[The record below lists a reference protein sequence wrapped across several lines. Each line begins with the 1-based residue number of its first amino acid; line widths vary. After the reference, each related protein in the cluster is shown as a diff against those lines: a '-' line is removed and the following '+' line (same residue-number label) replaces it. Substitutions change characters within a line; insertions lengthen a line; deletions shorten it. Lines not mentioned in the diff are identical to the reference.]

1 MEWLPAIGDGIIQN
15 GCFLDTRLRTI
26 DPLLTFVSNLVGCGE
41 FANRTYVLKNH
52 QGKSVIKNPLVYHF
66 L

>member
-26 DPLLTFVSNLVGCGE
+26 DMLLPFENPETCHSLPINL
-41 FANRTYVLKNH
+41 AHT
-52 QGKSVIKNPLVYHF
+52 
-66 L
+66 

>member
-26 DPLLTFVSNLVGCGE
+26 D
-41 FANRTYVLKNH
+41 TYRP
-52 QGKSVIKNPLVYHF
+52 SDFPESRPST
-66 L
+66 